1 VLVVLSFIDVVIG
14 LGQTITQKTIESA
27 YGFHILC
34 PFCAAYSGQILLYN
48 LDEVWLSYSS
58 KDLRERIPFSPKI
71 PGLFSNSYK
80 PIPNELINQCIQTQ
94 FFVFGFYSQKFENNL
109 SVSKKKKKK
118 THIYKKAKIPTKVS

>member
-1 VLVVLSFIDVVIG
+1 MVSTFYAL
-14 LGQTITQKTIESA
+14 
-27 YGFHILC
+27 
-34 PFCAAYSGQILLYN
+34 FCAAYSGQILLYN

-109 SVSKKKKKK
+109 SVSQQKKKKIHTFTKK
-118 THIYKKAKIPTKVS
+118 PRSQQKSRRATQRSLI